1 MTRADKPAHGA
12 PPVARPPSQSPTN
25 IGAGGM
31 LPDILRRY
39 LRENG
44 RRGGQGTNE
53 RIARRARSVINHD
66 ACRVEVFSDFHRK
79 HRHFS
84 SRRRRQPQG
93 ESVGR
98 VHAVVIQQ

>member
-39 LRENG
+39 MQDNG
-44 RRGGQGTNE
+44 RRGGSNGTGAAKRRTANHYRAMVE
-53 RIARRARSVINHD
+53 ARA
-66 ACRVEVFSDFHRK
+66 K
-79 HRHFS
+79 K
-84 SRRRRQPQG
+84 
-93 ESVGR
+93 
-98 VHAVVIQQ
+98 